1 MINARIASVDF
12 LRGIT
17 IILMILV
24 NNPGSWSHVYAP
36 LLHATWNG
44 LTFAD
49 LVFPFFL
56 YIIGISIALVY
67 REKSMGLGMFKKIVT
82 RSLKLILLGLFLNA
96 FLPYFP
102 FFESFK
108 TFRIPGVLQRI
119 GIVFFMTSILYILC
133 NKTYFITIIIASLTL
148 YWIWLVFVPL
158 PGNIPPTMDRGA
170 HNWAN
175 YIDIL
180 FLKGHLWKHDYDP
193 EGVLSTIPSIA
204 TACIGSIIG
213 RILISNRKNI
223 HFILLTLGITLLI
236 TGYIWSFIFPINKAI
251 WTSSFV
257 LVTAGYAT
265 IVLALLYYIQDIKK
279 IRIGYTI
286 KAVGANSILI
296 YFLSIFIAKS
306 FYLITIKG
314 EGNIHNWL
322 FETFLVH
329 DLLSLKFSSFIY
341 AILVACFYL
350 TIAYLLHRKKIY
362 IKV

>member
-1 MINARIASVDF
+1 MNARIASVDF
-12 LRGIT
+12 LRGLT

-24 NNPGSWSHVYAP
+24 NNPGSWSYVYAP
-36 LLHATWNG
+36 LLHAKWHG

-67 REKSMGLGMFKKIVT
+67 REKRMELGMFKKILT
-82 RSLKLILLGLFLNA
+82 RSLKLIVLGLFLNA

-102 FFESFK
+102 FFESFN
-108 TFRIPGVLQRI
+108 TLRIPGVLQRI
-119 GIVFFMTSILYILC
+119 GVVFFITSILYIIC
-133 NKTYFITIIIASLTL
+133 SKAYFITLIIASLIL
-148 YWIWLVFVPL
+148 YWVWLVFVPL
-158 PGNIPPTMDRGA
+158 PDNITPTLDRST

-175 YIDIL
+175 YIDVL

-204 TACIGSIIG
+204 TACIGSVIG
-213 RILISNRKNI
+213 RILISYRKNK
-223 HFILLTLGITLLI
+223 HFILLTLGIALLI
-236 TGYIWSFIFPINKAI
+236 TGYIWDFTFPINKAI

-265 IVLALLYYIQDIKK
+265 IVLAFLYYIQDEKK
-279 IRIGYTI
+279 IQIGNII

-306 FYLITIKG
+306 FYLITIKA
-314 EGNIHNWL
+314 ETSIHHWL
-322 FETFLVH
+322 FETFLVY
-329 DLLSLKFSSFIY
+329 DFLSLKFSSFIY
-341 AILVACFYL
+341 AILVVCFYL
-350 TIAYLLHRKKIY
+350 IVAYLLHKKKVF